1 MPTYTIR
8 KLRTLPTR
16 DGEAWSCEIL
26 KDGVLIGTAENDGD
40 GGCNMYDFTNRADQA
55 AMEAHAK
62 ATLGDEIEVL
72 DEFVVNLTV
81 TFEMN
86 RMRTVAFILDGD
98 DFDNMGQFRQVQV
111 RSHRRDGPGATAE
124 QPGHPGQAPEDLG
137 QDGQRVRPGR
147 LTRRPRQKG

>member
-1 MPTYTIR
+1 M
-8 KLRTLPTR
+8 
-16 DGEAWSCEIL
+16 
-26 KDGVLIGTAENDGD
+26 LIGTAENDGD

-98 DFDNMGQFRQVQV
+98 DFDNMGQFRKFKSGVTVETARAQLL
-111 RSHRRDGPGATAE
+111 SNPAT
-124 QPGHPGQAPEDLG
+124 QDKHPKIWDKTVSAFVP
-137 QDGQRVRPGR
+137 VA
-147 LTRRPRQKG
+147 